1 MIRFLQTD
9 NRMVKALIVVI
20 IGAASVTMVL
30 YLIPGLGGTGSSS
43 PDTYAVVYPH
53 WYSRIL
59 SSGDS
64 ISQARVEQ
72 VTQNQLQQR
81 DPQYA
86 SNPMIVQLFEQQVG
100 QQLVQQQVLLE
111 EAHKL
116 GFYVTDDDV
125 RKWLRTGP
133 TAEVLYPN
141 GTFIG
146 PDAYKQLIDDRLHES
161 VTDFEDQ
168 IKDQITIQRLEAFVT
183 GGVTVSDK
191 EVRDTYLKQN
201 IKIKFDYAV
210 ISADDVRKSI
220 NPSDSDLEAFFKSNA
235 ARYAQAVP
243 EERKITYFAFT
254 DSQIPGGVQPPS
266 QQAVQQYY
274 NEHAAEY
281 AVPEQA
287 KSRHILISVPPN
299 ADAATDA
306 AAKAKAQM
314 VLKLLQAG
322 GSWTDL
328 AKKYSDD
335 PGSKDTGG
343 ELGFAQRGK
352 MVPAFD
358 NAIFTQ
364 KIGEIDMI
372 KTNFGYHVVQ
382 VEERQTAHTQPLS
395 DVQASIV
402 AALSRQAQAAA
413 EDNYAQ
419 QLTSETIRN
428 GLEKTAAAHHLDL
441 VTTAPVASDGV
452 IAALPDSAQ
461 ILAKAFHAKQGDPPQ
476 SATTGEGYAVFQVTG
491 IVPAHAPAFADWKSH
506 VLDDFRQEQVP
517 ALLSQKT
524 KQLADQAQA
533 TKDLAK
539 AAKAVGATVKTSD
552 LVGESGQVPDFGEV
566 GQVAPQLFDMNVGA
580 ISGPINAG
588 RTGVVVKID
597 DKQAPTPDEIAKNLD
612 QARDELVDRRRN
624 EAFSVFVSNT
634 WNDYKKRK
642 LVVINA
648 KPQGPQAPGQRPP
661 GT

>member
-30 YLIPGLGGTGSSS
+30 YLIPGLGGMGSSS
-43 PDTYAVVYPH
+43 PDTFAVVYPH

-64 ISQARVEQ
+64 VSQARVEQ
-72 VTQNQLQQR
+72 ITENQLRQR

-86 SNPMIVQLFEQQVG
+86 GNPMIVQMFEQQVG
-100 QQLVQQQVLLE
+100 QQLVQEQVLLE

-116 GFYVTDDDV
+116 GIYATDNDV
-125 RKWLRTGP
+125 RQYLRTGP
-133 TAEVLYPN
+133 TGEVLYPN

-146 PDAYKQLIDDRLHES
+146 EDAYKQLIDDRLHES
-161 VTDFEDQ
+161 VTDFEQ
-168 IKDQITIQRLEAFVT
+168 ELKDEITIRRLQAFIT
-183 GGVTVSDK
+183 AGVTVGDK

-210 ISADDVRKSI
+210 ISADELRKTI
-220 NPSDSDLEAFFKSNA
+220 NPSDSDLEAFFKTNA
-235 ARYAQAVP
+235 ARYAGAVP
-243 EERKITYFAFT
+243 EQRKITYFAFT
-254 DSQIPGGVQPPS
+254 PNQIPGGVPPPS

-274 NEHAAEY
+274 NEHAADY
-281 AVPEQA
+281 SVPEQS
-287 KSRHILISVPPN
+287 KSRHILIGVPPN

-352 MVPAFD
+352 MVPTFD

-364 KIGEIDMI
+364 KIGEIDII
-372 KTNFGYHVVQ
+372 KTNFGYHIVQ

-395 DVQASIV
+395 DVQAAIV
-402 AALSRQAQAAA
+402 ASLSRQTEAAA

-419 QLTSETIRN
+419 QLTSEAIKN
-428 GLEKTAAAHHLDL
+428 GMDKTAAAHHLDL
-441 VTTAPVASDGV
+441 VTTDPVASDGV

-461 ILAKAFHAKQGDPPQ
+461 VLAKAFHAKQGDPPQ

-506 VLDDFRQEQVP
+506 VLDDFRQEQLP

-524 KQLADQAQA
+524 RQLADQAQA

-566 GQVAPQLFDMNVGA
+566 GQVAPQLFDMSVGA

-597 DKQAPTPDEIAKNLD
+597 DKQAPTPDEIAKGLD
-612 QARDELVDRRRN
+612 QTRDELLDQRRN
-624 EAFSVFVSNT
+624 EAFSVFVSNVY
-634 WNDYKKRK
+634 NDYKKRK

-648 KPQGPQAPGQRPP
+648 KPKGPQAPG
-661 GT
+661 T

>member
-1 MIRFLQTD
+1 
-9 NRMVKALIVVI
+9 VVI

-30 YLIPGLGGTGSSS
+30 YLIPGLGGVGSSS
-43 PDTYAVVYPH
+43 PDTYAVVFPH
-53 WYSRIL
+53 WYSRFL

-64 ISQARVEQ
+64 ISQAKVESI
-72 VTQNQLQQR
+72 TQNQLQQR

-86 SNPMIVQLFEQQVG
+86 SNPMIVQIFEQQVG
-100 QQLVQQQVLLE
+100 QQLVQEQVLLV

-116 GFYVTDDDV
+116 GIYATDNDV
-125 RKWLRTGP
+125 RQFLRTGQIGQ
-133 TAEVLYPN
+133 VLYPE
-141 GTFIG
+141 GKFVG
-146 PDAYKQLIDDRLHES
+146 EDVYKQMIDERLHES
-161 VTDFEDQ
+161 ITDFEQ
-168 IKDQITIQRLEAFVT
+168 EIKDEITIRRLQAYIT
-183 GGVTVSDK
+183 AGVTVSDK

-201 IKIKFDYAV
+201 VKIKFDYAV
-210 ISADDVRKSI
+210 LSSDDLRKTI
-220 NPSDSDLEAFFKSNA
+220 NPSDSDLEAFFKTNA

-266 QQAVQQYY
+266 QQTIQQYY
-274 NEHAAEY
+274 NDHQADY
-281 AVPEQA
+281 SVPEQA
-287 KSRHILISVPPN
+287 KSRHILISVPAN
-299 ADAATDA
+299 ADAKTDA
-306 AAKAKAQM
+306 AAKAKAEM

-335 PGSKDTGG
+335 PGSKVTGG

-364 KIGEIDMI
+364 KIGEIDI
-372 KTNFGYHVVQ
+372 VKTNFGYHIVQ

-395 DVQASIV
+395 DVQPSIV
-402 AALSRQAQAAA
+402 ATLTRQAQAEA
-413 EDNYAQ
+413 ENNYAQ
-419 QLTSETIRN
+419 QLTSEAVKN
-428 GLEKTAAAHHLDL
+428 GLQKTAAAHHLEV
-441 VTTAPVASDGV
+441 VTTDPVASDGV
-452 IAALPDSAQ
+452 IAALPDGAQ
-461 ILAKAFHAKQGDPPQ
+461 ILAKAFQAKQGDPPQ
-476 SATTGEGYAVFQVTG
+476 SAPTGEGYAIFQVAG
-491 IVPAHAPAFADWKSH
+491 IMPAHAPAFADWKSH
-506 VLDDFRQEQVP
+506 VLDDYRQEQLP
-517 ALLSQKT
+517 ALLSAKT
-524 KQLADQAQA
+524 KQLADQAKA
-533 TKDLAK
+533 SNDLAK

-552 LVGESGQVPDFGEV
+552 LVGETGQVPDFGEV

-580 ISGPINAG
+580 ISGPIDAG

-597 DKQAPTPDEIAKNLD
+597 DKQSPTPDEIQKNLD
-612 QARDELVDRRRN
+612 QSRDELLDQRRN
-624 EAFSVFVSNT
+624 QAFSVFVSNV

-648 KPQGPQAPGQRPP
+648 KPQQGPGQPTP

>member
-1 MIRFLQTD
+1 
-9 NRMVKALIVVI
+9 MVKALIVVI

-30 YLIPGLGGTGSSS
+30 YLIPGLGGMGSSS

-53 WYSRIL
+53 WYSRYL

-64 ISQARVEQ
+64 ISNARVEQ
-72 VTQNQLQQR
+72 ITENQLQQR

-86 SNPMIVQLFEQQVG
+86 GNPMIVQMFEQQVG
-100 QQLVQQQVLLE
+100 QQLVQEQVLLE
-111 EAHKL
+111 EAHRL
-116 GFYVTDDDV
+116 GINATDNDV
-125 RKWLRTGP
+125 RQYLRTGP
-133 TAEVLYPN
+133 TGEVLYPE
-141 GTFIG
+141 GKFIG
-146 PDAYKQLIDDRLHES
+146 EDAYKQLIDDRLHVS
-161 VTDFEDQ
+161 VTEFEQ
-168 IKDQITIQRLEAFVT
+168 EIKDEITIRRLQAFIT
-183 GGVTVSDK
+183 AGITISDK
-191 EVRDTYLKQN
+191 EVRDAYLKQN

-210 ISADDVRKSI
+210 ISADDLRKTI

-254 DSQIPGGVQPPS
+254 ESQIPGGVQPPS

-274 NEHAAEY
+274 NEHAADY
-281 AVPEQA
+281 SVPDQSKA
-287 KSRHILISVPPN
+287 RHILISVPPN
-299 ADAATDA
+299 ADAKTDA
-306 AAKAKAQM
+306 AAKAKAET

-322 GSWTDL
+322 GDWTKL
-328 AKKYSDD
+328 AKQYSDD

-364 KIGEIDMI
+364 KIGEIDI
-372 KTNFGYHVVQ
+372 VKTNFGYHIVQ
-382 VEERQTAHTQPLS
+382 VEERQAAHTQPLS
-395 DVQASIV
+395 EVQAAIV
-402 AALSRQAQAAA
+402 ATLTRQADADA
-413 EDNYAQ
+413 ENNYAQ
-419 QLTSETIRN
+419 QLTSEANRD
-428 GLEKTAAAHHLDL
+428 GLEKTAAAHHLDV
-441 VTTAPVASDGV
+441 VTTDPVAGDGV

-476 SATTGEGYAVFQVTG
+476 SAPTGEGFAIFQVTG

-506 VLDDFRQEQVP
+506 VLDDFRQEQLP

-552 LVGESGQVPDFGEV
+552 LVGESGQVPDFGQV

-597 DKQAPTPDEIAKNLD
+597 DKQEPTPDEIQKNLD
-612 QARDELVDRRRN
+612 HARDELLDQKRN

-648 KPQGPQAPGQRPP
+648 KPKGPQIPGQP
-661 GT
+661 GM

>member
-20 IGAASVTMVL
+20 IGAASITMVL
-30 YLIPGLGGTGSSS
+30 YLIPGLGGMGSST

-59 SSGDS
+59 SSGES
-64 ISQARVEQ
+64 VSEARVEAI
-72 VTQNQLQQR
+72 TENQLRQR

-86 SNPMIVQLFEQQVG
+86 SNPMIVHMFEQQVG
-100 QQLVQQQVLLE
+100 QQLVQEQVLLV
-111 EAHKL
+111 EAHRL
-116 GFYVTDDDV
+116 GIFATDNDV
-125 RKWLRTGP
+125 RQYLRTGP
-133 TAEVLYPN
+133 TGEVLYPD
-141 GTFIG
+141 GKFIG
-146 PDAYKQLIDDRLHES
+146 EDAYKQMIDDRLHES
-161 VTDFEDQ
+161 VTDFENE
-168 IKDQITIQRLEAFVT
+168 IKDEITIRRLQALIT
-183 GGVTVSDK
+183 AGVTVSDK
-191 EVRDTYLKQN
+191 EVRDNYLKNN

-210 ISADDVRKSI
+210 ISSDDVSKSI
-220 NPSDSDLEAFFKSNA
+220 NPSDGQLEAFFKTNA

-243 EERKITYFAFT
+243 EERKIVYFAFT
-254 DSQIPGGVQPPS
+254 VGQIPGGVQPPS
-266 QQAVQQYY
+266 QQAIQQYY
-274 NEHAAEY
+274 NDHVADY

-299 ADAATDA
+299 ANAATDA
-306 AAKAKAQM
+306 AAKAKAEM

-322 GSWTDL
+322 GNWTDL

-372 KTNFGYHVVQ
+372 KTNFGYHIVQ

-395 DVQASIV
+395 EVQANII
-402 AALSRQAQAAA
+402 ATLTRQVEAGA

-419 QLTSETIRN
+419 QLTSEAIKN

-441 VTTAPVASDGV
+441 VTTDPVARDGV

-461 ILAKAFHAKQGDPPQ
+461 ILTKAFQAKQGDPPQ
-476 SATTGEGYAVFQVTG
+476 SAPTGEGYAIFQLTG

-506 VLDDFRQEQVP
+506 VLDDYRREQLPV
-517 ALLSQKT
+517 LLSQKT
-524 KQLADQAQA
+524 KALADQAKA
-533 TKDLAK
+533 ANDLAK

-566 GQVAPQLFDMNVGA
+566 GQVAPQLFSMNVGA
-580 ISGPINAG
+580 ISGPIDAG

-597 DKQAPTPDEIAKNLD
+597 DKQEPSADEIAKNFDQTRDQLLD
-612 QARDELVDRRRN
+612 QRRN
-624 EAFSVFVSNT
+624 EAFSLFVSSV

-648 KPQGPQAPGQRPP
+648 KPQGPQLPGQGAPGS
-661 GT
+661 